1 MLPAEAAEEVAR
13 TTWTAELD
21 HAERI
26 IASQDENHNWIVKT
40 KAA

>member
-1 MLPAEAAEEVAR
+1 MGAPPA
-13 TTWTAELD
+13 TTWTVEPD
-21 HAERI
+21 HAECI